1 MFYTTIELT
10 RSCGKTGSRWQTYA
24 RDSVKQFFGKNAMN
38 FVITYE
44 PMKYKDESS

>member
-1 MFYTTIELT
+1 MEK
-10 RSCGKTGSRWQTYA
+10 SVPDGKHTQGIQSNN
-24 RDSVKQFFGKNAMN
+24 FFGKNAMN